1 MGFCFW
7 CITGPVTLERPAA
20 LLEPLNDL
28 LGLWDGFSQSS
39 VNITPWERC
48 PWGSVMCC
56 VASHVPVGL
65 EVPWIVARFAHPGFS
80 WEEQWLDLS
89 EEVPEGSV
97 FGCLSVLL
105 ILGPAGRG
113 QQSSPPNAHIF
124 IILISFMRLPFQL
137 IPHMFALKRWLLLWK
152 ICVLATGQ
160 REKVTIMC

>member
-1 MGFCFW
+1 MDRDPFCSPRFF
-7 CITGPVTLERPAA
+7 
-20 LLEPLNDL
+20 
-28 LGLWDGFSQSS
+28 LGR
-39 VNITPWERC
+39 T
-48 PWGSVMCC
+48 
-56 VASHVPVGL
+56 
-65 EVPWIVARFAHPGFS
+65 VAR
-80 WEEQWLDLS
+80 LS

-137 IPHMFALKRWLLLWK
+137 IPHMFALKRWLLFWK